1 MRYNTLSIGSAEE
14 AASEL
19 KATGNAT
26 TMELTAALCNA
37 LDRIATLEKKT
48 AAVTVLLMTNK
59 SE

>member
-1 MRYNTLSIGSAEE
+1 
-14 AASEL
+14 
-19 KATGNAT
+19 
-26 TMELTAALCNA
+26 MELTAALSNA